1 MASQCESTGSVGHF
15 DAKHIL
21 IQISGD
27 NEKPDLIRM
36 QPEIK
41 NKTKHFNTPE
51 TQIRV
56 QTVRPDSGFC
66 ILVEFEVTT
75 TDL

>member
-41 NKTKHFNTPE
+41 TKQNISTH
-51 TQIRV
+51 QKHK
-56 QTVRPDSGFC
+56 
-66 ILVEFEVTT
+66 
-75 TDL
+75 